1 MTTELSEFSDPAFDA
16 TGWINASCRDRQS
29 EEPLDKYLAELE
41 MRLQLTAEEIESVLQ
56 DHSATALRRI
66 PFAVQEVYRL
76 QGDIQGM
83 QDNVG
88 MLSTS
93 VSREAGAAA
102 ESVSTL
108 SSLDQVKRNMQA
120 AVSTLTEATQ
130 LSGMFVKVEEVFTS
144 GDLPLVASIL
154 SAMRNSLTKVGDVP
168 EFRAGRQRLRAL
180 EDRLQALIEGSLGEA
195 FAASASGGGGVTHS
209 GGGLDGGGAG
219 GGGGDHEGSVM
230 KLCALLLAVDR
241 AGTVE
246 SLYCNTRLAVLHAM
260 WEEAAAAAAAAGG
273 AAAGNRAEGLA
284 WLPTFYAALLAYL
297 AEETRYLGRVL
308 PAMAAQLLGTLA
320 LQLLTK
326 VRVCTC
332 CGFVHALPASQEA
345 AARGVSH
352 PHAAAS
358 SMPSQR
364 HKKQLPGACP
374 THLRTARRS
383 PLSKATHE
391 RLAPTTS
398 IPLLT
403 SLMREVAAFGR
414 ALNALLPPAVGR
426 DQRDSILHRLY
437 APLEEKVAS
446 YATLESAHLSS
457 ELAAAISIAL
467 FHAGDDTE
475 EVVRGLTGALR
486 GLFGCMRVSLERCM
500 SFTEGSE
507 LRVLLRT
514 MDTQLSSSLATLQ
527 ASVSTLHSRFRP
539 SPHNASPS
547 GGNNPHASPQ
557 QSHPGSSSSSSSSTP
572 HASGTASSDPE
583 PRQDPAVAEA
593 DELGHLE
600 ATLRTTISTAV
611 PKLQALCDPS
621 QPLGPGPVAHR
632 LSSHPATLA
641 TLAALAHSVAS
652 DTRFMALP
660 QATTA
665 VDQWRGV
672 AAEAVLDV
680 LLSQVRWQLRLF
692 PTLPDWRRE
701 LGPASLPS
709 FSASPLPY
717 VTALGEYLLTLPQ
730 QLEVLLGDSE
740 EEDEEAEAGGEGG
753 KGASGGT
760 ADGGVATDDGEE
772 LAASW
777 LDKVVTHAAS
787 LYSDATL
794 ALPRLSPAGGSQ
806 LAADVEYFCNV
817 CTALHVEPPLSL
829 LTLQLFAGQPADEF
843 AYAARAALAEEG
855 VDVAALHAVAAMRHL
870 SLDA

>member
-326 VRVCTC
+326 
-332 CGFVHALPASQEA
+332 
-345 AARGVSH
+345 
-352 PHAAAS
+352 
-358 SMPSQR
+358 
-364 HKKQLPGACP
+364 
-374 THLRTARRS
+374 
-383 PLSKATHE
+383 LSKATHE

-467 FHAGDDTE
+467 HSGAPPPAATTTTTSDAGDDTE

-486 GLFGCMRVSLERCM
+486 GLFGCMRGSLERCM

-593 DELGHLE
+593 DELGHVMRLILVSKELSGSLTTLE

-680 LLSQVRWQLRLF
+680 LLSQVRCQLRLL
-692 PTLPDWRRE
+692 PALPDWRRE

-730 QLEVLLGDSE
+730 QLEVLLGE
-740 EEDEEAEAGGEGG
+740 PEGEPEGAGGEGG
-753 KGASGGT
+753 KGAGGGSGG
-760 ADGGVATDDGEE
+760 GGGGSGGGGGGATDDGEE

-794 ALPRLSPAGGSQ
+794 ALPRLSAAGGSQ

-843 AYAARAALAEEG
+843 VYAARAALAEEG